1 MDALLEPLSAG
12 GIVHSA
18 FYQFIDLPDPHAV
31 AQVVRDLAA
40 ALTGSVVV
48 ATEGVNG
55 AVAGAP
61 GAVAD
66 FERALIGEP
75 ALQAAFAGMAFKR
88 SGCRTPPYRR
98 LKVHVRREIV
108 ALGLPGVSGPVRGM
122 SAAPGAHGVLSP
134 SQWREMLDAGDTVV
148 LDNRNSFEF
157 RLGRFRGA
165 IDPGVGNFRDFPSY
179 VAAHADAWR
188 AQGRRVAMYCT
199 GGIRCEKTAA
209 WMQQSFGLAPLQLDG
224 GILNYFRQMPDAQ
237 RDWQGECFVFDNR
250 IALDTT
256 LQETDTTAADVYADT
271 PDEAWRRERALRLD
285 GEAG

>member
-18 FYQFIDLPDPHAV
+18 FYQFIDLPDPPAV
-31 AQVVRDLAA
+31 AQVVRALAA
-40 ALTGSVVV
+40 CLTGSVVV
-48 ATEGVNG
+48 AGEGING
-55 AVAGAP
+55 AVAGP
-61 GAVAD
+61 PDAVAA
-66 FERALIGEP
+66 FERALVDHT
-75 ALQAAFAGMAFKR
+75 ALQGAFAGIVFKR

-98 LKVHVRREIV
+98 LKVAVRREIV
-108 ALGLPGVSGPVRGM
+108 ALGLPGVSGPVRR
-122 SAAPGAHGVLSP
+122 AAAVSGADGLLSP
-134 SQWREMLDAGDTVV
+134 AQWREMLDAGDTVV

-179 VAAHADAWR
+179 VAAHADDWR

-256 LQETDTTAADVYADT
+256 LQETATTAADVYADT

-285 GEAG
+285 GDAG